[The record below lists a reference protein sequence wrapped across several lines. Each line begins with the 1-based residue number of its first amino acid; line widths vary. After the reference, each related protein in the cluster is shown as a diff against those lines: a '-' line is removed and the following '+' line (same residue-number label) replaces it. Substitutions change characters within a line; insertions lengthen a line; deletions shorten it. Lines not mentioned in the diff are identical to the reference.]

1 MPGDSVVIKQA
12 TGSINIKGK
21 VYNPGLIEYQP
32 GKSLKYYI
40 ESAGGIT
47 PSGDYKNAIVI
58 NANGV
63 VQPNKFFN
71 KPKINDGATIIV
83 NEKEIKDDVDIAQF
97 ATSILSI
104 ISTTVTILVLSQQV
118 NTSN

>member
-1 MPGDSVVIKQA
+1 MAWQNPEMQLMPGDSVVIKQA

-47 PSGDYKNAIVI
+47 PSGDYKTQSLLMLTELYSQIDFLI
-58 NANGV
+58 N
-63 VQPNKFFN
+63 
-71 KPKINDGATIIV
+71 
-83 NEKEIKDDVDIAQF
+83 
-97 ATSILSI
+97 LR
-104 ISTTVTILVLSQQV
+104 
-118 NTSN
+118 